1 MSVVSDPRQVL
12 EKGMNKQKEGGQVGK
27 EGREEPKNQPPAQR
41 PF

>member
-12 EKGMNKQKEGGQVGK
+12 EKGMNKQKEGQ
-27 EGREEPKNQPPAQR
+27 GREEPKNQLPAQR